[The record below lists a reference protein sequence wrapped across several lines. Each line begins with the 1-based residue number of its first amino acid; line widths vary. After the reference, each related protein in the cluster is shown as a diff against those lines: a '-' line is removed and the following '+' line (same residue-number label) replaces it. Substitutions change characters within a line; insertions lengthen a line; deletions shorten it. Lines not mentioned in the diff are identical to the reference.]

1 MGDGSS
7 FLYCLDLGHPGV
19 LEHLGDGQTVVD
31 IAVQHLADQ
40 IDAGFGEGKE
50 GDAQG
55 LIEDFVDV
63 VEWVLL
69 VDDRVQQDT
78 QSPDILF
85 LAAVGFALEDLG
97 GCVIYSK
104 RISWLV
110 FHFVEIGVYALESLP
125 IVPTK
130 TSNGPFLMY
139 AALPKSINLI
149 RPSPS
154 STTFSSLMSR

>member
-7 FLYCLDLGHPGV
+7 CQCGLVDLGHPGV

-31 IAVQHLADQ
+31 VAVQHLADQ

-50 GDAQG
+50 GDAEG
-55 LIEDFVDV
+55 VIEDLVDV

-78 QSPDILF
+78 QRPDILF
-85 LAAVGFALEDLG
+85 LAAVRFALKDLG
-97 GCVIYSK
+97 GRIIYSK

-110 FHFVEIGVYALESLP
+110 FHFIEI
-125 IVPTK
+125 
-130 TSNGPFLMY
+130 
-139 AALPKSINLI
+139 
-149 RPSPS
+149 
-154 STTFSSLMSR
+154 